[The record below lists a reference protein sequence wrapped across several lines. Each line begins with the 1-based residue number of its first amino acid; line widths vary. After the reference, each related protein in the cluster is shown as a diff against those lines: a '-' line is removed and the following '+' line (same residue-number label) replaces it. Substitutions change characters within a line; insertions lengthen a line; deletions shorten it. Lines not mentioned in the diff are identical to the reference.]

1 MRGKLMLVL
10 AAIAV
15 SLLALELG
23 LRLYLTHFGDQ
34 RQKTLYLYT
43 REEILR
49 QPTLYRSLPFMN
61 YGLSPSFAEHNS
73 RGYRGADLAVPK
85 PDGVFRIAALGG
97 STTYGIAIG
106 HWKQAW
112 PWVLQQFLRNDH
124 GYRQAELVNAGVPL
138 YTSWESAVNLL
149 LRVPDLE
156 PDLVII
162 YHGIN
167 DLFARMVDPAM
178 YDGLYSG
185 RGYWRDNYDRLPSS
199 ALLRLTMNKLGLE
212 SVTDQ
217 LGLSFTRPAGF
228 RVCNPNHT
236 VAEGD
241 CSGLEM
247 TAREVLEDNPPVYF
261 ERNLRSM
268 ITLAR
273 DIGSRVLLLTWAY
286 SPLEYDVPR
295 NSSMA
300 RDYMQEGIAEQN
312 AIVRRLAAE
321 YGTLFYDLAANM
333 PIDKE
338 LWADDLHM
346 NEAGARVMAEL
357 LAEYLAGAGVVDGA

>member
-1 MRGKLMLVL
+1 MRGKLLLVL
-10 AAIAV
+10 AAVAV

-43 REEILR
+43 REEIRR
-49 QPTLYRSLPFMN
+49 QPTLYRSLPFLN
-61 YGLSPSFAEHNS
+61 FGLSSSHPEHNS
-73 RGYRGADLAVPK
+73 RGYRGAEIAFPK
-85 PDGVFRIAALGG
+85 PDGVYRIVALGG
-97 STTYGIAIG
+97 STTYGIPLG
-106 HWKQAW
+106 HWKQAY
-112 PWVLQQFLRNDH
+112 PWALQEMLRHDH
-124 GYRQAELVNAGVPL
+124 GYGQVEMVNAGVPK

-149 LRVPDLE
+149 LRVPELE

-185 RGYWRDNYDRLPSS
+185 RGYWKETEYPLPSS
-199 ALLRLTMNKLGLE
+199 ALLRLAMNKLGQE
-212 SVTDQ
+212 SVPER
-217 LGLSFTRPAGF
+217 LGSSFARPAGF
-228 RVCNPNHT
+228 AACNPNHT
-236 VAEGD
+236 VAEGE
-241 CSGLEM
+241 CSGLDM
-247 TAREVLEDNPPVYF
+247 TAREVLSANPPVYF

-273 DIGSRVLLLTWAY
+273 EMGSRVLLLTWAY

-312 AIVRRLAAE
+312 AIARALAAE

-333 PIDKE
+333 SIDRE

-346 NEAGARVMAEL
+346 SEAGARVMAGL
-357 LAEYLAGAGVVDGA
+357 LAEELAGAGVLEGA